1 MRIDPQVKSDAE
13 IVFASLGLTLSEAV
27 NVFLHKS
34 VLEGGLP
41 FEVKQP
47 RYNAETEAA
56 IREARDIMSD
66 KIQAE
71 SYDSSVEMLA
81 ALDE

>member
-13 IVFASLGLTLSEAV
+13 IVFASLGMTLSEAV

-47 RYNAETEAA
+47 RYNTETEAA
-56 IREARDIMSD
+56 IREARDIMSG

-71 SYDSSVEMLA
+71 SYNSPADMFA